1 MHVECSS
8 VLNFRGSNKKGVGSQ
23 KKILKVGVHNKV
35 TFRASYNFIGKTGG
49 RNKDGG
55 GGGVFTV

>member
-1 MHVECSS
+1 MLSALLCLILG
-8 VLNFRGSNKKGVGSQ
+8 VLIRRGWVVK